1 MAPPMNK
8 AVSASELRLKL
19 KPRTLKD
26 TAADGGGNSFPLAL
40 ARVQAVDYAAMTV
53 NLLTLGPGAKKPY
66 SNVPITFP
74 HMGRR
79 SFMGVMP
86 ETDDM
91 CVIGYSPKESGY
103 TRQPYIVTWLP
114 PGGTTLGYNWETA
127 ASFDPEE
134 LPYTPALAAKTE
146 GIVGRHR
153 HKLRHMAPGNA
164 VVSSGQGA
172 DLVLDESAT
181 LTNRRGNELI
191 LRDQDQALLVRS
203 LQQFH
208 AGAGFRMYGGMVQ
221 RDARLLPRQLFND
234 GKAWAS
240 ARQRDGEGNTV
251 GESSLPDLDTPFGLT
266 PDPVF
271 QRKEDGSSVSGI
283 AYGTNIDPFV
293 LLNRGLFVDSDGNLY
308 AEPPVSSA
316 VYGGKP
322 FYRVARGSGENAAV
336 ADAADAQTLT
346 EYRIE
351 VAHTSDGTLP
361 VSEQTDGFDIDRLPL
376 APGTANNPAAAS
388 TNAPF
393 VEFVLGTVVGND
405 PFGSENA
412 LYGQPLA
419 AQVFNGDKVDPSLV
433 ESATL
438 ADERLLSQLAT
449 LLRVRNPDDPSQQ
462 SFMGLTKGGGLRLAV
477 QDAEVSFANGL
488 RLNTGAGPFNFASQE
503 SVAIRSAAGRDTDN
517 VGVEVSSAQG
527 GVLVRAGGKITQA
540 TSAAAPP
547 GLLLDSATNT
557 SLTANGTVTV
567 SGNTVAV
574 NNTNQVNVKAST
586 GVSLEGGNGLNMS
599 ANAVVLN
606 AMGRADFTF
615 AGPKNGLPTNGPAR
629 NTVFVT
635 PLLAGQTA
643 DQYKLPFGNRDE
655 EFLTGN
661 LTRTFGV
668 GSQTVATATGAVQFV
683 VGPSTSVMALNPSGG
698 TLLGPTVQVVATAGS
713 ATLSGT
719 AAVAVSSGASIGLT
733 APSIIMTAGAGVIGG
748 GVLTDGCI
756 DGFTGAP
763 HYVGGTFGVPQV
775 RVV

>member
-1 MAPPMNK
+1 MAGK
-8 AVSASELRLKL
+8 VVSASEVRLKL
-19 KPRTLKD
+19 KPRTLKN
-26 TAADGGGNSFPLAL
+26 TASDAGGNSFPLAL
-40 ARVQAVDYAAMTV
+40 ARVQAVDYASMTV

-86 ETDDM
+86 EVDDL
-91 CVIGYSPKESGY
+91 CVIGYSPKESGF

-164 VVSSGQGA
+164 VISSSQGA

-208 AGAGFRMYGGMVQ
+208 AGAGFRLYGGMVQ
-221 RDARLLPRQLFND
+221 RDARLIPRQMFNEGQD
-234 GKAWAS
+234 WAS
-240 ARQRDGEGNTV
+240 ARQRDGEGNTIT
-251 GESSLPDLDTPFGLT
+251 ENDFPDLDTPFNLT

-271 QRKEDGSSVSGI
+271 QRKKDGTAASGI

-308 AEPPVSSA
+308 DEPPVSDA

-322 FYRVARGSGENAAV
+322 FYRVAQDSTANAAV
-336 ADAADAQTLT
+336 ADSSDAQTLT

-351 VAHTSDGTLP
+351 VTHTSDGTLP

-376 APGTANNPAAAS
+376 SAATANNPATAS
-388 TNAPF
+388 TNIPF

-405 PFGSENA
+405 AFGSEGG
-412 LYGQPLA
+412 LYSKPLA
-419 AQVFNGDKVDPSLV
+419 AQVFNGDTTDPALV
-433 ESATL
+433 SNGGLL
-438 ADERLLSQLAT
+438 AQLAA
-449 LLRVRNPDDPSQQ
+449 LLRVKNPDDLSQQ
-462 SFMGLTKGGGLRLAV
+462 SFMGITKGGGLRLAV

-488 RLNTGAGPFNFASQE
+488 RLDTGAGPFDFSSQQ
-503 SVAIRSAAGRDTDN
+503 SVALRSAAGRDTDN
-517 VGVEVSSAQG
+517 VGVEVSSTQG
-527 GVLVRAGGKITQA
+527 GVLVRAGGNITQA
-540 TSAAAPP
+540 SSAAASP

-557 SLTANGTVTV
+557 SLTASGTVTV

-586 GVSLEGGNGLNMS
+586 GVTLEGGNGLNMS
-599 ANAVVLN
+599 GNAVVLN
-606 AMGRADFTF
+606 SMGRADFTF
-615 AGPKNGLPTNGPAR
+615 AGPKNNLPTNGPAR

-643 DQYKLPFGNRDE
+643 DKYKLPFGNRE
-655 EFLTGN
+655 EQFLAGN
-661 LTRTFGV
+661 LSRTFGI
-668 GSQTVATATGAVQFV
+668 GSQTVTTAGGALRFI
-683 VGPSTSVMALNPSGG
+683 VGPSTSFMEVNPASAN
-698 TLLGPTVQVVATAGS
+698 LAGPTVQVVATAGS
-713 ATLSGT
+713 ATLSGS
-719 AAVAVSSGASIGLT
+719 ASVDVASPGLVSVT
-733 APSIIMTAGAGVIGG
+733 APAINMNVVTPLAGA
-748 GVLTDGCI
+748 VLSDGCV
-756 DGFTGAP
+756 DAVTGKP
-763 HYVGGTFGVPQV
+763 FWMGGTFGVPQV
-775 RVV
+775 RIN

>member
-1 MAPPMNK
+1 MASK
-8 AVSASELRLKL
+8 AVSASEVRLKL

-26 TAADGGGNSFPLAL
+26 TAADGGKDSFPLAL

-86 ETDDM
+86 ETDDI
-91 CVIGYSPKESGY
+91 CVIGYSPKESGF

-114 PGGTTLGYNWETA
+114 PGGTILGYNWETA
-127 ASFDPEE
+127 ASFDSEE
-134 LPYTPALAAKTE
+134 LSFTPALAAKTE

-153 HKLRHMAPGNA
+153 HKLRHMDPGNA

-181 LTNRRGNELI
+181 LTNRRGNEVI

-208 AGAGFRMYGGMVQ
+208 AGAGFRVYGGMVQ

-234 GKAWAS
+234 GKEWAS

-251 GESSLPDLDTPFGLT
+251 GESNLPNLDTPFGLT

-271 QRKEDGSSVSGI
+271 QRKEDGSSVSGV
-283 AYGTNIDPFV
+283 AYDASLDPFV

-308 AEPPVSSA
+308 DEPPVSSA

-336 ADAADAQTLT
+336 ADAADAGTLT

-351 VAHTSDGTLP
+351 VTHTSDGTLP
-361 VSEQTDGFDIDRLPL
+361 VSEQTDGFDLDRLPL
-376 APGTANNPAAAS
+376 TPGTANNPAAAS
-388 TNAPF
+388 PNAPF

-412 LYGQPLA
+412 LYSKPLA
-419 AQVFNGDKVDPSLV
+419 AQVFNGDKTDPSLV

-438 ADERLLSQLAT
+438 TDERLLSQLAA
-449 LLRVRNPDDPSQQ
+449 LLRVRNPEDASQQ
-462 SFMGLTKGGGLRLAV
+462 SFVGVTKGGGLRLAV

-488 RLNTGAGPFNFASQE
+488 RLDTGAAPFDFSSQE

-527 GVLVRAGGKITQA
+527 GVLVRAGGAITQA

-557 SLTANGTVTV
+557 SLTAKGTVTV

-586 GVSLEGGNGLNMS
+586 GVSIEGGNSLNMS

-606 AMGRADFTF
+606 SMGRADFTF
-615 AGPKNGLPTNGPAR
+615 SGPKNSLPTNGPAR

-643 DQYKLPFGNRDE
+643 DQYKLPFGNLV
-655 EFLTGN
+655 EFFGTGSA
-661 LTRTFGV
+661 RRFFGP
-668 GSQTVATATGAVQFV
+668 GSQTTVTASGAIQSV
-683 VGPSTSVMALNPSGG
+683 VGPFTSLMEVNPASGSLIAPV
-698 TLLGPTVQVVATAGS
+698 TQVVATAGS

-719 AAVAVSSGASIGLT
+719 AAVVVNSGTNISLT
-733 APSIIMTAGAGVIGG
+733 APSVTVVAGAGPIGG

-763 HYVGGTFGVPQV
+763 FIAGGTIGVPQV

>member
-1 MAPPMNK
+1 MAGK
-8 AVSASELRLKL
+8 AVSTSEVRLKL
-19 KPRTLKD
+19 KPRTLKE
-26 TAADGGGNSFPLAL
+26 TAADGGKNSFPLAL

-86 ETDDM
+86 ETDDI

-114 PGGTTLGYNWETA
+114 PGGATLGYNWETA

-146 GIVGRHR
+146 GLVGRHR
-153 HKLRHMAPGNA
+153 HKLRHMDPGNA
-164 VVSSGQGA
+164 VISSGQGA

-181 LTNRRGNELI
+181 LTNRRGNEVI

-208 AGAGFRMYGGMVQ
+208 AGAGFRVYGGMVQ

-234 GKAWAS
+234 GKDWAS

-251 GESSLPDLDTPFGLT
+251 GEGNLPDLDTPFGLT

-271 QRKEDGSSVSGI
+271 QRKEGGSSVSGV
-283 AYGTNIDPFV
+283 AYGANLDPFV

-308 AEPPVSSA
+308 DEPPVSSA

-336 ADAADAQTLT
+336 ADAADAGTLT

-351 VAHTSDGTLP
+351 VTHTSDGTLP
-361 VSEQTDGFDIDRLPL
+361 VSEQTDGFDLDRLPL
-376 APGTANNPAAAS
+376 SPGTASNPAAAS
-388 TNAPF
+388 PNAPF

-405 PFGSENA
+405 PFGSENG
-412 LYGQPLA
+412 LYSQPLA

-438 ADERLLSQLAT
+438 TDERLLSQLAA
-449 LLRVRNPDDPSQQ
+449 LLRVRNPEDASQQ
-462 SFMGLTKGGGLRLAV
+462 SFMGVTKGGGLRLAV

-488 RLNTGAGPFNFASQE
+488 RLDTGAGPFDFSSQQ
-503 SVAIRSAAGRDTDN
+503 SVALRSAAGRDTDN

-527 GVLVRAGGKITQA
+527 GVLVRAGGAITQA

-567 SGNTVAV
+567 SGNTVVV
-574 NNTNQVNVKAST
+574 NNSNQVNVKAST
-586 GVSLEGGNGLNMS
+586 GVSIEGGNSLNMS

-606 AMGRADFTF
+606 SMGRADFTF
-615 AGPKNGLPTNGPAR
+615 SGPKNSLPTNGPAR

-643 DQYKLPFGNRDE
+643 DQYKLPFGNLT
-655 EFLTGN
+655 EFFGTGSA
-661 LTRTFGV
+661 RRFFGP
-668 GSQTVATATGAVQFV
+668 GSQTTVTTSGAIQSV
-683 VGPSTSVMALNPSGG
+683 VGPFTSFVDVNPVTGSLFAPV
-698 TLLGPTVQVVATAGS
+698 TQVVATAGS

-719 AAVAVSSGASIGLT
+719 AAALVSSSTNVSLT
-733 APSIIMTAGAGVIGG
+733 APSITLLAGAGPIGG
-748 GVLTDGCI
+748 GVLTDGCV
-756 DGFTGAP
+756 DGFTGFPFIA
-763 HYVGGTFGVPQV
+763 GGTFGVPQV

>member
-1 MAPPMNK
+1 MAGK
-8 AVSASELRLKL
+8 AVSASEVRFKL

-26 TAADGGGNSFPLAL
+26 TAADGGKNSFPLAL
-40 ARVQAVDYAAMTV
+40 ARVQAVDYASMTV

-66 SNVPITFP
+66 ANVPITFP

-86 ETDDM
+86 EVDDI
-91 CVIGYSPKESGY
+91 CVIGYSPKESGFS
-103 TRQPYIVTWLP
+103 RQPYIVTWLP

-164 VVSSGQGA
+164 VVSSSQGA

-181 LTNRRGNELI
+181 LTNRRGNEII

-208 AGAGFRMYGGMVQ
+208 AGAGFRVYGGMVQ
-221 RDARLLPRQLFND
+221 RDAQFLPRQLFND
-234 GKAWAS
+234 GKDWAS
-240 ARQRDGEGNTV
+240 ARQRNGEGNTLT
-251 GESSLPDLDTPFGLT
+251 ENDLPDLDTPFSLT

-271 QRKEDGSSVSGI
+271 QRKADGTSASGI
-283 AYGTNIDPFV
+283 NYGTNIDPFV

-308 AEPPVSSA
+308 AEPPVSDA

-322 FYRVARGSGENAAV
+322 FFRVAQGSSANAAV
-336 ADAADAQTLT
+336 ADSSDAQTLT

-376 APGTANNPAAAS
+376 TAGTANNPAAAS
-388 TNAPF
+388 TNTPF

-405 PFGSENA
+405 AFGSENG
-412 LYGQPLA
+412 LYSQPLA
-419 AQVFNGDKVDPSLV
+419 AQVFNGDKTDPALV
-433 ESATL
+433 NNGGLL
-438 ADERLLSQLAT
+438 AQLAA
-449 LLRVRNPDDPSQQ
+449 LLRVKNPDDLSQQ
-462 SFMGLTKGGGLRLAV
+462 SFMGITKGGGLRLAA

-488 RLNTGAGPFNFASQE
+488 RLDTGAAPFNFSSQE

-517 VGVEVSSAQG
+517 VGVEISSAQG
-527 GVLVRAGGKITQA
+527 GVLVRAGGNITQA
-540 TSAAAPP
+540 SSAAAPP
-547 GLLLDSATNT
+547 GLMLDSATNT
-557 SLTANGTVTV
+557 SLTATGTVTV

-586 GVSLEGGNGLNMS
+586 GVSLEGGNSLNMS
-599 ANAVVLN
+599 GNAVVLN
-606 AMGRADFTF
+606 SMGRADFTF
-615 AGPKNGLPTNGPAR
+615 AGPKNNLPTNGPAR

-643 DQYKLPFGNRDE
+643 DKYKLPFGNRDE
-655 EFLTGN
+655 EFTTGS

-668 GSQTVATATGAVQFV
+668 GSQTVTTTSGVLQFI
-683 VGPSTSVMALNPSGG
+683 VGPFTSLMQVDPFSANLA
-698 TLLGPTVQVVATAGS
+698 GPIVQVEATAGS
-713 ATLSGT
+713 ATLSGS
-719 AAVAVSSGASIGLT
+719 ASVDVASAGGVSVT
-733 APSIIMTAGAGVIGG
+733 APSINMTVVTPAAGA
-748 GVLTDGCI
+748 VLTDGCI
-756 DGFTGAP
+756 DAVTGKP
-763 HYVGGTFGVPQV
+763 FYVGGTFGVPQV
-775 RVV
+775 RIN

>member
-1 MAPPMNK
+1 MAPPVSK
-8 AVSASELRLKL
+8 AVSASAMRLAL
-19 KPRTLKD
+19 KPRTLKS
-26 TAADGGGNSFPLAL
+26 TAADAGGASYPLAL
-40 ARVQAVDYAAMTV
+40 ARVQSVDYAAMTA

-66 SNVPITFP
+66 SNVPLTFP

-86 ETDDM
+86 EVDDI

-103 TRQPYIVTWLP
+103 TRQPYIVAWLP
-114 PGGTTLGYNWETA
+114 PGGTVLGYNWETA
-127 ASFDPEE
+127 ASFDSEE

-153 HKLRHMAPGNA
+153 HKLRHMDPGNA
-164 VVSSGQGA
+164 VISSGQGA

-181 LTNRRGNELI
+181 LTNRRGNEVI

-208 AGAGFRMYGGMVQ
+208 AGAGFRVYGGMVQ
-221 RDARLLPRQLFND
+221 RDARLLPRQMFND
-234 GKAWAS
+234 GKDWAS
-240 ARQRDGEGNTV
+240 PRQRDGDGNTV
-251 GESSLPDLDTPFGLT
+251 GESSLLSLDTPFSLT

-271 QRKEDGSSVSGI
+271 QRNEDGSSVSGM
-283 AYGTNIDPFV
+283 AYGANIDPFV

-308 AEPPVSSA
+308 DEPPVSSA

-322 FYRVARGSGENAAV
+322 FYRVARGSTENAAV
-336 ADAADAQTLT
+336 ADAADAGTLT

-351 VAHTSDGTLP
+351 VTHTSDGTLP
-361 VSEQTDGFDIDRLPL
+361 VSEQTDGFDLDRLPL

-388 TNAPF
+388 PNAPF

-412 LYGQPLA
+412 LYSQPLA
-419 AQVFNGDKVDPSLV
+419 AQVFNGDTTDPALVGAASLTD
-433 ESATL
+433 EGLL
-438 ADERLLSQLAT
+438 AQLAA
-449 LLRVRNPDDPSQQ
+449 LLRVRNPEDASQQ
-462 SFMGLTKGGGLRLAV
+462 SFMGVTKGGGLRLAV
-477 QDAEVSFANGL
+477 QDAEISFANGL
-488 RLNTGAGPFNFASQE
+488 RLDTGAGPFDFSSQQ
-503 SVAIRSAAGRDTDN
+503 SVALRSAAGRDTDN

-527 GVLVRAGGKITQA
+527 GVLVRAGGSLTQA
-540 TSAAAPP
+540 SSASAAP
-547 GLLLDSATNT
+547 GLLLDSATNS
-557 SLTANGTVTV
+557 SLTATGTVTV

-586 GVSLEGGNGLNMS
+586 GASIEGGNSLNMS

-606 AMGRADFTF
+606 SMGRADFTF
-615 AGPKNGLPTNGPAR
+615 SGPKNSLPTNGPAR

-643 DQYKLPFGNRDE
+643 DQYTLPFGNRTE
-655 EFLTGN
+655 YFGTGSA
-661 LTRTFGV
+661 RRFFGP
-668 GSQTVATATGAVQFV
+668 GSQTTVTASGAIQSV
-683 VGPSTSVMALNPSGG
+683 VGPFTSFVEVNPATGSLFAPV
-698 TLLGPTVQVVATAGS
+698 TQVVATAGS

-719 AAVAVSSGASIGLT
+719 AAVAVTSGTNISLT
-733 APSIIMTAGAGVIGG
+733 APSIVMVAGAGPIGG
-748 GVLTDGCI
+748 GVLTDGCF
-756 DGFTGAP
+756 DGFTGRP
-763 HYVGGTFGVPQV
+763 FITGGTLGVPQV